1 MTSKRALITGISGQD
16 GSYLAQALLEQ
27 GYEVLGILETG
38 RSSSLWN
45 LDYLGVLPRIR
56 LLKATL
62 ADSVEVQRLLLETK
76 PSEIYSLAAQSSV
89 SASFREPALTMT
101 TNTQP
106 VLNWLEAIRSLNPS
120 IRFYQASSS
129 EMYGNVEHACV
140 TPTTLFNPI
149 SPYAVSKVAAHQL
162 VRAYRNAYGLY
173 AVSGILFNHESA
185 LRKPGFFTRKLMD
198 GALGLASQQI
208 TALSFGNLDVQR
220 DFGYAPDYVQ
230 AMWLMLRQ
238 VEPEDHLICSGQ
250 SVSLKAI
257 ASHVFQCLNIS
268 LDALHIDASLY
279 RPAEIQDI
287 FGTPDYATSKLG
299 WSSAN
304 NAFQT
309 MERILE
315 ERLRMQQRHQ
325 RLPA

>member
-1 MTSKRALITGISGQD
+1 MTSRRALITGITGQD

-27 GYEVLGILETG
+27 GYEVLGLLEAG

-45 LDYLGVLPRIR
+45 LDYLGVLPRIH

-62 ADSVEVQRLLLETK
+62 ADSVEVQRVLLETK
-76 PSEIYSLAAQSSV
+76 PTEIYSLAAQSSV
-89 SASFREPALTMT
+89 SASFRDPALTMIA
-101 TNTQP
+101 NTQP

-120 IRFYQASSS
+120 VRFYHASSS
-129 EMYGNVEHACV
+129 EMYGNVERACV
-140 TPTTLFNPI
+140 SPTTLFNPI

-185 LRKPGFFTRKLMD
+185 LRKQGFFTRKLMD
-198 GALGLASQQI
+198 GALGLANQQI
-208 TALSFGNLDVQR
+208 TGLSFGNLDVRR
-220 DFGYAPDYVQ
+220 DFGYAPEYVE

-238 VEPEDHLICSGQ
+238 SEPEDHLICSGH
-250 SVSLKAI
+250 SVSLKEI
-257 ASHVFQCLNIS
+257 VSHVFRCLNIS
-268 LDALHIDASLY
+268 IEALHIDASLY

-287 FGTPDYATSKLG
+287 YGTPDYAASRLG
-299 WSSAN
+299 WRSSHD
-304 NAFQT
+304 AFQT

-315 ERLRMQQRHQ
+315 ERLAMQQRGL